1 MTGDIRVPFPTTPDD
16 HEFHEHPPD
25 FSLVLGGP
33 LYQLLRRAHLSNDTM
48 AMLYRRIIVLA
59 LICWSP
65 LLVLS
70 TLQGQLLGGKSTV
83 PFLMDVEVHV
93 RFLVVVPL
101 LVAAEL
107 VVHRRMRPLVAQF
120 LERDLIPDEDLPRF
134 KSAITSAARLRNS
147 PMAEI
152 LMIVAVYAVGSL
164 VIWRQYTAL
173 DMTTWYSV
181 RSDGDWSLSPAG
193 IWFVLVSLPLFQ
205 FLLVRWYFRILVW
218 ARFLWQVSRIDL
230 RLVPTHPDRAGG
242 LGFLSAVVYAY
253 VPLLVAHGA
262 MLAGLYAQRIFYVGD
277 TLPSFK
283 LETIAIVVFLLLLV
297 QGPLLVF
304 SPQLA
309 AAKRMGKREYG
320 TLAQSYVRGFDTKWL
335 RGGASPS
342 EPLMGSA
349 DIQSLADM
357 GNSFEVVQSMSISLF
372 SKGAALTF
380 AGAIVA
386 PIVPL
391 ALTMMPL
398 EALLSRLFG
407 MLF

>member
-1 MTGDIRVPFPTTPDD
+1 MTGDIRVPFLTTPGD
-16 HEFHEHPPD
+16 HEFREHPPD

-33 LYQLLRRAHLSNDTM
+33 LYQLLRRAHLSDDTM
-48 AMLYRRIIVLA
+48 AMLYRRIIVLT

-70 TLQGQLLGGKSTV
+70 TLQGQLLGGRSTV

-120 LERDLIPDEDLPRF
+120 LERDLIADEDLPRF
-134 KSAITSAARLRNS
+134 KSAIASAARLRNS
-147 PMAEI
+147 LLAEI
-152 LMIVAVYAVGSL
+152 LLIVVVYAVGSL
-164 VIWRQYTAL
+164 VIWRHYTAL
-173 DMTTWYSV
+173 NMTTWYSMY
-181 RSDGDWSLSPAG
+181 SDGDWSLSPAG

-205 FLLVRWYFRILVW
+205 FLLIRWYFRIFVW
-218 ARFLWQVSRIDL
+218 ARFLWQVSRINL

-253 VPLLVAHGA
+253 VPLLLAHGA

-297 QGPLLVF
+297 QGPLLGVF
-304 SPQLA
+304 A
-309 AAKRMGKREYG
+309 ATGRGKANRQARIWHIG
-320 TLAQSYVRGFDTKWL
+320 PVVRAGV
-335 RGGASPS
+335 RHQ
-342 EPLMGSA
+342 M
-349 DIQSLADM
+349 
-357 GNSFEVVQSMSISLF
+357 
-372 SKGAALTF
+372 AARRSVL
-380 AGAIVA
+380 
-386 PIVPL
+386 
-391 ALTMMPL
+391 
-398 EALLSRLFG
+398 
-407 MLF
+407 

>member
-1 MTGDIRVPFPTTPDD
+1 VPFLTTPGD
-16 HEFHEHPPD
+16 HEFREHPPD

-33 LYQLLRRAHLSNDTM
+33 LYQLLRRAHLSDDTT
-48 AMLYRRIIVLA
+48 AMLSRRIIVLT

-70 TLQGQLLGGKSTV
+70 TLQGQLLGDRSTV

-120 LERDLIPDEDLPRF
+120 LERDLIADKDLPRF
-134 KSAITSAARLRNS
+134 KSAIASAMCLRNS
-147 PMAEI
+147 LLAEI
-152 LMIVAVYAVGSL
+152 LLIVVVYAVGSL
-164 VIWRQYTAL
+164 VIWRHYTAL
-173 DMTTWYSV
+173 NLTTWYSLY
-181 RSDGDWSLSPAG
+181 RDGNWSLSPAG

-205 FLLVRWYFRILVW
+205 FLLIRWYFRIFVW

-242 LGFLSAVVYAY
+242 LGFLSVVVYAY
-253 VPLLVAHGA
+253 VPLLLAHGA

-309 AAKRMGKREYG
+309 AAKRIGKREYG
-320 TLAQSYVRGFDTKWL
+320 TLAQTYARGFDTKWL
-335 RGGASPS
+335 RGGASS
-342 EPLMGSA
+342 NEQLMGSA

-357 GNSFEVVQSMSISLF
+357 GNSFEGRVSNVVEIGGRRNLR
-372 SKGAALTF
+372 
-380 AGAIVA
+380 
-386 PIVPL
+386 VPRSTDRRWL
-391 ALTMMPL
+391 PPREITP
-398 EALLSRLFG
+398 
-407 MLF
+407 

>member
-1 MTGDIRVPFPTTPDD
+1 
-16 HEFHEHPPD
+16 
-25 FSLVLGGP
+25 
-33 LYQLLRRAHLSNDTM
+33 M
-48 AMLYRRIIVLA
+48 AMLYRRIIVLT
-59 LICWSP
+59 LICWLP

-70 TLQGQLLGGKSTV
+70 ALQGQLLGGRSTV
-83 PFLMDVEVHV
+83 PFLMDVEVHI

-120 LERDLIPDEDLPRF
+120 LERDLIADVDLPRF
-134 KSAITSAARLRNS
+134 KSAIASAMRLRNS
-147 PMAEI
+147 LLAEI
-152 LMIVAVYAVGSL
+152 LLIVVVYAVGSL
-164 VIWRQYTAL
+164 VIWRHYTAL
-173 DMTTWYSV
+173 NMTTWYSMYI
-181 RSDGDWSLSPAG
+181 DGHWSLSIAG

-205 FLLVRWYFRILVW
+205 FLLIRWYFRIFVW
-218 ARFLWQVSRIDL
+218 ARFLWQVSRINL

-253 VPLLVAHGA
+253 VPLLLAHGA

-309 AAKRMGKREYG
+309 AAKRIGKREYG
-320 TLAQSYVRGFDTKWL
+320 TLAQSYVREFDAKWL
-335 RGGASPS
+335 RGGASS
-342 EPLMGSA
+342 NEQLMGSA

-357 GNSFEVVQSMSISLF
+357 GNSFEVVQSMSILLF

-407 MLF
+407 VLF